1 MKNLTVNS
9 FYRFLE
15 ISNKKQIKKNLD
27 SYFKSRLV
35 RGTILL
41 SDEGINAT
49 ISGYEE
55 TIEQAIK
62 FIKNQLKIKKLD
74 IKKNKTSFLPFN
86 RMKVRLKKEI
96 VSLGVGKFKS
106 KDFIGKYI
114 PPSSWDDTIL
124 DKNIKV
130 IDVRNM
136 YEIKIGKFNKSIDPF
151 TNTFREFPG
160 KIKNLNL
167 SKKDKIAIYCTGGIR
182 CEKASAYLKNKGY
195 ENIYQLEGGILNYL
209 HYKMNSDESSQ
220 WKGSCFVFDDRV
232 AIDNKLNKSKY
243 SQCYGCRSPITKK
256 DTLSKFYKKGV
267 TCPYCYNKRSI
278 KQKMSSMTRQIQI
291 EKAEKKN
298 TNHTF
303 KKITRD

>member
-1 MKNLTVNS
+1 M
-9 FYRFLE
+9 
-15 ISNKKQIKKNLD
+15 
-27 SYFKSRLV
+27 V

-41 SDEGINAT
+41 SDEGINAS

-55 TIEQAIK
+55 TIEQAIN

-182 CEKASAYLKNKGY
+182 CEKASAYLKK
-195 ENIYQLEGGILNYL
+195 
-209 HYKMNSDESSQ
+209 
-220 WKGSCFVFDDRV
+220 
-232 AIDNKLNKSKY
+232 
-243 SQCYGCRSPITKK
+243 
-256 DTLSKFYKKGV
+256 
-267 TCPYCYNKRSI
+267 
-278 KQKMSSMTRQIQI
+278 
-291 EKAEKKN
+291 
-298 TNHTF
+298 
-303 KKITRD
+303 